1 MWWVALCQVTLGG
14 NFVSVDPL
22 PALSLVRVDQEWKLH
37 KIWKAEERPWLSLSE
52 GLFGVPC
59 SERWAKLILTLL
71 CIQTTG
77 HADQQP
83 RAPCQIPGYRPTAET
98 KARAP
103 WKPHHNPTSQS
114 PFSPWNMI
122 NSSAWLV
129 YDTSSPNLPFHT
141 FTSPAA
147 PTLVWD
153 LVPLK
158 GTLSWNIE
166 WLCPSDRTLSHS
178 CWISRQREPGTSRAP
193 PSPCIWKSSM
203 KSRW

>member
-1 MWWVALCQVTLGG
+1 MEHCRSWPWILHVAQRGLLHISHFQSADCADYMWWVALCQVTLGG

-59 SERWAKLILTLL
+59 SEGWAKLILTLL

-129 YDTSSPNLPFHT
+129 YTLHPPTCPFTPSLPQLLPH
-141 FTSPAA
+141 
-147 PTLVWD
+147 
-153 LVPLK
+153 
-158 GTLSWNIE
+158 
-166 WLCPSDRTLSHS
+166 LCE
-178 CWISRQREPGTSRAP
+178 I
-193 PSPCIWKSSM
+193 
-203 KSRW
+203 